1 MVALPVR
8 GAGQRGYAQL
18 CDEPAGMLYL
28 RNNRLS
34 LALVGSLTAHPG
46 IGEDDGCRAS
56 CTDWS
61 GNARP
66 IFLSNRVFA
75 LMDYELVKGRL

>member
-8 GAGQRGYAQL
+8 GAGQRNYAQL

-28 RNNRLS
+28 RNNS
-34 LALVGSLTAHPG
+34 LNLAPVGSLATRPG
-46 IGEDDGCRAS
+46 IGKDDGCRAS
-56 CTDWS
+56 CTDWY

-66 IFLSNRVFA
+66 IFLRNHVFA
-75 LMDYELVKGRL
+75 LMG